1 MKQDHSGAF
10 VNIMGSLFLSICLL
24 IGGFMSYSFS
34 KEPKV
39 DYAGPGLDPETY
51 WDESMCKC
59 MQEEEEV
66 ETGKTVFLQS
76 KDLIRP
82 ILYVKV
88 LAHR

>member
-34 KEPKV
+34 KESKT
-39 DYAGPGLDPETY
+39 DYAGPGLDPETH

-59 MQEEEEV
+59 LQEEEV
-66 ETGKTVFLQS
+66 ENSKTVLLQS
-76 KDLIRP
+76 KDLITP
-82 ILYVKV
+82 ILYGKI
-88 LAHR
+88 LASR

>member
-1 MKQDHSGAF
+1 MKHDHSGTY

-34 KEPKV
+34 KEPKT

-59 MQEEEEV
+59 MQEEEQENAIS
-66 ETGKTVFLQS
+66 TTALLQT
-76 KDLIRP
+76 KNLIKP
-82 ILYVKV
+82 IGKV